1 MKLNLEIDTNDRK
14 SINDAVKILR
24 TLVDET
30 RQKQL
35 MDEFAFKRIFNL
47 DIKDLTPELIS
58 DFLDLA
64 KERFKHK
71 NTVKTLG
78 ESLILDSNPS
88 SYYATCGGLKSILEE
103 LLKIN
108 YKQRSTAIDNGNY
121 RSIGTIS
128 FAKEFQTIR
137 LQVGR
142 QSGHSN
148 LAKEILAEDKN
159 SLYISK
165 STPYHLDREFMNFNP
180 DRYVNIS
187 SLKYRL
193 GKQYSTIIIDDAST
207 FTQEQLNEVYAS
219 YARSETQ
226 TFILLG

>member
-1 MKLNLEIDTNDRK
+1 MTEN
-14 SINDAVKILR
+14 
-24 TLVDET
+24 
-30 RQKQL
+30 
-35 MDEFAFKRIFNL
+35 KRIQ
-47 DIKDLTPELIS
+47 DI
-58 DFLDLA
+58 
-64 KERFKHK
+64 R
-71 NTVKTLG
+71 
-78 ESLILDSNPS
+78 
-88 SYYATCGGLKSILEE
+88 
-103 LLKIN
+103 IN

-187 SLKYRL
+187 SIRNRL